1 MARSRTNST
10 NQRRAPKKLD
20 RRPAK
25 KRVCIFCSENLKWV
39 DYKDADLLRRY
50 MSERAKIRGR
60 RVSGNCRFHQGQVAA
75 AIKLARELAL
85 LPYAQRQVTV
95 RSKKPRTDRPPRADA
110 PMPEP
115 AGPPPSRRDDEGD
128 FDEDDTLLASGE
140 GLAEGLVDDLDA
152 DLDAGLDLGAETGPD
167 EGPNERTDEG
177 EATEPAVTEAEKA
190 EGE

>member
-1 MARSRTNST
+1 MARSRTN

-20 RRPAK
+20 RRPPK

-95 RSKKPRTDRPPRADA
+95 RSKKPRTDRPPRADG

-115 AGPPPSRRDDEGD
+115 AGPPPSGRGRD
-128 FDEDDTLLASGE
+128 FDDDDDDDFETPFDHFANKGAADSGADASE
-140 GLAEGLVDDLDA
+140 VDASEVDATEADATDAPDA
-152 DLDAGLDLGAETGPD
+152 DATAEDAS
-167 EGPNERTDEG
+167 
-177 EATEPAVTEAEKA
+177 
-190 EGE
+190 